1 MAIDAKRFNWR
12 AFFSLYVV
20 ISFIVITITGIVLF
34 VSPPGR
40 VANWSEW
47 TLGGLTKEQWQA
59 VHTTFTFLFVV
70 AAAFHVYFNWKILLS
85 YLKHRMHQG
94 VPRKRELVWASALA
108 TVLLVLTIGDVPP
121 VGYVMDASV
130 SLSTSW
136 SSDATEPPVPHA
148 ELLTLAKLAETVPLP
163 VEKIRAKL
171 DAAGLDSGAPD
182 ATLGDIAS
190 ANGLRPSDLYAAIMA
205 GEREP
210 VIPIAE
216 GGGYGQ
222 KSVRQVSDQLNV
234 PVDAALEN
242 LRRGGISADAE
253 ANVRELATAHG
264 RLPIELVKLMAGSSE

>member
-12 AFFSLYVV
+12 AFFSLYIV
-20 ISFIVITITGIVLF
+20 ISFIVITVTGIVLF

-85 YLKHRMHQG
+85 YLKHRMQQG
-94 VPRKRELVWASALA
+94 VPRKRELAWASAFTTALLA
-108 TVLLVLTIGDVPP
+108 VTIADVPP
-121 VGYVMDASV
+121 FAYVMDASV
-130 SLSTSW
+130 ALSASW
-136 SSDATEPPVPHA
+136 SNDATEPPIPHA
-148 ELLTLAKLAETVPLP
+148 ELLTLARLGETMELP
-163 VEKIRAKL
+163 VEKIRFKL
-171 DAAGLDSGAPD
+171 DALGLDPGAPD

-190 ANGLRPSDLYAAIMA
+190 ANGLRPSDLYAMIIA
-205 GEREP
+205 GERDP
-210 VIPIAE
+210 VVPIAD

-222 KSVRQVSDQLNV
+222 RSVRQVTEQLHV
-234 PVDAALEN
+234 PIDAALEN
-242 LRRGGISADAE
+242 LRQGGITAHAD

-264 RLPIELVKLMAGSSE
+264 MLPIELVKLMAGSSE